1 MIRKFFD
8 HLIKKSNHKNRR
20 GFTLIEIMIAIS
32 ILAILATIGM
42 TTYSQAQLRGRDA
55 KRKQDLRA
63 ISTALELYYQRNK
76 RFPCSTTWQSSSYTG
91 GAWLRDETVS
101 AVPACDGSKPIEPQY
116 INSLPVDP
124 ISNTSATPYAENN
137 LGYGYHSAAW
147 CSAVAGQSYILVAQ
161 LENPNDSEAHS
172 RKQYKSCDGA
182 VYATPPWGP
191 NSFIISAY

>member
-76 RFPCSTTWQSSSYTG
+76 RFPCSS
-91 GAWLRDETVS
+91 
-101 AVPACDGSKPIEPQY
+101 
-116 INSLPVDP
+116 
-124 ISNTSATPYAENN
+124 
-137 LGYGYHSAAW
+137 
-147 CSAVAGQSYILVAQ
+147 
-161 LENPNDSEAHS
+161 
-172 RKQYKSCDGA
+172 SCDA
-182 VYATPPWGP
+182 DCVKNCARPPA
-191 NSFIISAY
+191 IT